1 MATGPRL
8 SIECPHCREKAR
20 TRSSRAVSP
29 TYKHL
34 NFQCS
39 NIECGHT
46 FAGALEILYTIAPS
60 AIPDPEIHLRMAPPR
75 RQGLP
80 VPANDDGV
88 FGASAPEVAPLRAAN
103 DDDGH
108 GEAVATGN

>member
-8 SIECPHCREKAR
+8 SIECPHCREKASVR
-20 TRSSRAVSP
+20 TSRAVSP

-39 NIECGHT
+39 NLECGHT
-46 FAGALEILYTIAPS
+46 FAAALEVLYTIAPS
-60 AIPDPEIHLRMAPPR
+60 ATPNPEINLRTAPPR
-75 RQGLP
+75 QRLAA
-80 VPANDDGV
+80 ANDDGP

-103 DDDGH
+103 DDGVD
-108 GEAVATGN
+108 EAVDTGT